1 MLCAGEVVTSLVV
14 LPAYFHKSEPVLV
27 AGRSFHA
34 LSYRLSGKVRITVS
48 DKSLFSEAGCLTFT
62 PQGTS
67 YETEVLEDGEIVVIH
82 FTTTGGSEDLMPAVF
97 VPEHADAMHGHF
109 MTLLERYKVGRE
121 QDYTCLSVF
130 YQILSLIR
138 HEQRHEKQDSI
149 PLRMYQARKN
159 IERGFEDTNLT
170 ISQLAEQAGVS
181 ETFFRREFRKY
192 FDMSPSAYLKNIRI
206 ENAKML
212 LSSGYYTVG
221 EVAARCGFQSLSYFS
236 YEFHR
241 LTGQTPTEAMKL
253 E

>member
-109 MTLLERYKVGRE
+109 MALLERYKVEAPEGTPGWELLEMAGR
-121 QDYTCLSVF
+121 
-130 YQILSLIR
+130 
-138 HEQRHEKQDSI
+138 K
-149 PLRMYQARKN
+149 
-159 IERGFEDTNLT
+159 RGFL
-170 ISQLAEQAGVS
+170 LARGEINTERMAKVLID
-181 ETFFRREFRKY
+181 EFR
-192 FDMSPSAYLKNIRI
+192 
-206 ENAKML
+206 
-212 LSSGYYTVG
+212 SG
-221 EVAARCGFQSLSYFS
+221 
-236 YEFHR
+236 
-241 LTGQTPTEAMKL
+241 KL
-253 E
+253 GKFTLEMPEEMV